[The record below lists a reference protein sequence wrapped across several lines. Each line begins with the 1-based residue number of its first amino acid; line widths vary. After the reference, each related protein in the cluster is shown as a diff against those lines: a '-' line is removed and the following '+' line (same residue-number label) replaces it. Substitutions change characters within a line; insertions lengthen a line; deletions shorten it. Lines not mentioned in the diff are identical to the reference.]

1 MHDEPTQAPIVALPT
16 RSGPGPVVRAL
27 GRALPGV
34 REVGA
39 QILEYGNEWDRQS
52 REVIATDAPLWV
64 ALGDSTAQGIGAAT
78 IDGGYVAQL
87 YRQRPLPSA
96 ELALVNVSASGARID
111 DLLREQL
118 PVLRA
123 LRPRVQLVTCSIG
136 SNDLTRS
143 PNAWRIISALRHLFD
158 ELEGLPTVAV
168 ATLPIG
174 SLSIAGRM
182 VNAMIRREAPERG
195 LLVADVQASYRAPYR
210 GKVARDRFHPNTA
223 GYADWASAFIRVL
236 DW

>member
-1 MHDEPTQAPIVALPT
+1 MQEEPTPAPLPVLPA

-34 REVGA
+34 REVGGH
-39 QILEYGNEWDRQS
+39 ILDYGTEWDR
-52 REVIATDAPLWV
+52 RTRAAIDTDAPLWV
-64 ALGDSTAQGIGAAT
+64 ALGDSTAQGIGAST

-96 ELALVNVSASGARID
+96 DLGLVNISVSGARID
-111 DLLREQL
+111 DVLRRQL
-118 PVLRA
+118 PVLDA

-143 PNAWRIISALRHLFD
+143 PNARRITGSLRRLFAA
-158 ELEGLPTVAV
+158 LEGLPTVAV

-174 SLSIAGRM
+174 SLSLAGRM
-182 VNAMIRREAPERG
+182 VNTMIRREAPLHG
-195 LLVADVQASYRAPYR
+195 LVVADVQAAYQAPYR
-210 GKVARDRFHPNTA
+210 GKMAPDRFHPNAA
-223 GYADWASAFIRVL
+223 GYEDWATAFVTAL

>member
-1 MHDEPTQAPIVALPT
+1 MHDEPTPAPFPVLPP
-16 RSGPGPVVRAL
+16 RPGPGPMVRAL

-34 REVGA
+34 REVAGH
-39 QILEYGNEWDRQS
+39 IVDYGSEWDRRS
-52 REVIATDAPLWV
+52 REAIESDAPLWL

-87 YRQRPLPSA
+87 FRQRPLPLSA
-96 ELALVNVSASGARID
+96 LDLVNISVSGARIED
-111 DLLREQL
+111 VIRGQL
-118 PVLRA
+118 PVLEM

-143 PNAWRIISALRHLFD
+143 PNAWRIIGSLRRLFD
-158 ELEGLPTVAV
+158 ALDGLPTVAV

-174 SLSIAGRM
+174 SVSVAGRL

-195 LLVADVQASYRAPYR
+195 LLVADVQAMYRPPYR
-210 GKVARDRFHPNTA
+210 GKTAPDRFHPNAA
-223 GYADWASAFIRVL
+223 GYL
-236 DW
+236 DWTTAFVRALDW